1 MKFSHTN
8 LTGSCS
14 NNSFL
19 DKKPE
24 LVIQASAVGYYG
36 MENRKEICSEQS
48 APGKDFL
55 AGLCVAWEKQL
66 EPLQKHMRVC
76 TPRLGVVL
84 GWGGGAFTQLW
95 ELYANGLG
103 AQLSNGQQ
111 WMNWIHLDDVVHFF
125 ETVIDNSHYNGAYNL
140 VSPGNISQQTMH
152 KELCRR
158 SASLNFM
165 KSPALAL
172 RIILGESEKILTRV
186 PH

>member
-1 MKFSHTN
+1 MPKEALVGVQVVIN
-8 LTGSCS
+8 LAGESIVGKRWS
-14 NNSFL
+14 KSYKESLRNSRIQTSQALVQTILSL

-84 GWGGGAFTQLW
+84 GWGGGL
-95 ELYANGLG
+95 
-103 AQLSNGQQ
+103 
-111 WMNWIHLDDVVHFF
+111 
-125 ETVIDNSHYNGAYNL
+125 
-140 VSPGNISQQTMH
+140 
-152 KELCRR
+152 
-158 SASLNFM
+158 SLNFGSFM
-165 KSPALAL
+165 LMALVL
-172 RIILGESEKILTRV
+172 NFRMVSNG
-186 PH
+186 